1 MPNTDISFELSLE
14 DFGTVSNMSNV
25 LGKPDLALRSN
36 GSGQIHLIVLDKKD
50 PTSNTFDLEVG
61 NGTDNK
67 FDMYFRTENLKML
80 RGNYTVNVSAQGI
93 SHFSNNDI
101 ELEYWIALEPDSS
114 FGDDA

>member
-1 MPNTDISFELSLE
+1 
-14 DFGTVSNMSNV
+14 
-25 LGKPDLALRSN
+25 
-36 GSGQIHLIVLDKKD
+36 
-50 PTSNTFDLEVG
+50 
-61 NGTDNK
+61 
-67 FDMYFRTENLKML
+67 MYFRTENLKML